1 MVERDT
7 ARAEPPLE
15 LSVRGA
21 GDDVPPHEAGRDVVS
36 APAPRNRA
44 MRVVGAIAALGV
56 AFALGWGVGQAGQD
70 ARDPDGLPG
79 LTNGNPVDTRQGT
92 PAPPPA
98 ISLQATGERC
108 AIQVDDTLWL
118 GMELT
123 NVGSDPLVLR
133 TLRVNMPLGG
143 LDDTRVVFGTCGELD
158 ALDARRDSQGN
169 PEAVVDGGASM
180 WVSGLFDV
188 LEECP
193 APFPVQF
200 LVTYTDLS
208 GGGVAIAAGGFN
220 DLGEIDYTGCT

>member
-7 ARAEPPLE
+7 GGAERPME

-21 GDDVPPHEAGRDVVS
+21 GDEVPPREMGDVVS
-36 APAPRNRA
+36 ASPPRNRGA
-44 MRVVGAIAALGV
+44 RIVGAIAALAV
-56 AFALGWGVGQAGQD
+56 AFAVGWGVGQAD
-70 ARDPDGLPG
+70 RDEGGGSDNLPG
-79 LTNGNPVDTRQGT
+79 LTNGNPVGTGRT

-123 NVGSDPLVLR
+123 NVGSDPVVLR
-133 TLRVNMPLGG
+133 ALRVNMPLGG
-143 LDDTRVVFGTCGELD
+143 LDDARVVFGTCGELD
-158 ALDARRDSQGN
+158 ALDARRDSEGN
-169 PEAVVDGGASM
+169 PEAVVDGSASI

-200 LVTYTDLS
+200 LVTYTDLN

-220 DLGEIDYTGCT
+220 DLGEIEYSGCA